1 MKDRRDKEIND
12 IIWKMEQLDV
22 HIYSLIQEELRYR
35 IPELKRQY
43 EIDDEDNKMIVIDAL
58 KSVFQRLLDDVYYN
72 EYY

>member
-1 MKDRRDKEIND
+1 MNKEVND
-12 IIWKMEQLDV
+12 IIWKMEQVEV

-43 EIDDEDNKMIVIDAL
+43 EINDEDNKMIIPDTL
-58 KSVFQRLLDDVYYN
+58 KLVFQRLLDDVYYN

>member
-1 MKDRRDKEIND
+1 
-12 IIWKMEQLDV
+12 MEQVEV
-22 HIYSLIQEELRYR
+22 HIYSLIQEELRHR

-43 EIDDEDNKMIVIDAL
+43 GINDEENKMIIPDAL

>member
-1 MKDRRDKEIND
+1 MNKEVND
-12 IIWKMEQLDV
+12 IIWKMEQV
-22 HIYSLIQEELRYR
+22 EVRIYSLIQEELRYR

-43 EIDDEDNKMIVIDAL
+43 GINDEDDKMIIPDAL

>member
-1 MKDRRDKEIND
+1 MNKEVND
-12 IIWKMEQLDV
+12 IIWKMEQVEV

-43 EIDDEDNKMIVIDAL
+43 EINDEENKMIIPDAL